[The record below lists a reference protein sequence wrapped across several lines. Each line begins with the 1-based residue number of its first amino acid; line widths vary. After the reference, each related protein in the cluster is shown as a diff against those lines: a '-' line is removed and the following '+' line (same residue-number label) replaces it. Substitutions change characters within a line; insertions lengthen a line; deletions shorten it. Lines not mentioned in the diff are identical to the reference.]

1 MTIVRVRTFG
11 PAWPTHERSGCRRQR
26 TGDSVGFVKT
36 FTGAANRQV
45 DVLVVGSGPAG
56 STAAYHLARHGAD
69 VLLIDKASFPREKI
83 CGDGFTPRG
92 VKAML
97 DMGID
102 PASDPGFVKIDGL
115 RIYRDHDL
123 LLSLPW
129 PELDEWPDYGVVRTR
144 YDFDDLLAERAQKA
158 GATFW
163 ERTEALAP
171 IVDESGWVTGANV
184 RRATNGDAPEPVEI
198 SARMV
203 LAADGA
209 ASRFGGQAGIRR
221 DASRPLGIAARRY
234 YRTSRDVGPWFETWL
249 DLWENGQMLPGYG
262 WIFPVRPGVVNVGA
276 GLLNTF
282 RNFKEISA
290 RRVFDVFVSML
301 PQEWGIN
308 EETVEGPFMSGPIPM
323 AINRTPAAVPGML
336 LVGDAVGI
344 VNPFN
349 GEGIAY
355 AMECAKLAAEL
366 TVES

>member
-1 MTIVRVRTFG
+1 
-11 PAWPTHERSGCRRQR
+11 
-26 TGDSVGFVKT
+26 
-36 FTGAANRQV
+36 
-45 DVLVVGSGPAG
+45 
-56 STAAYHLARHGAD
+56 
-69 VLLIDKASFPREKI
+69 
-83 CGDGFTPRG
+83 
-92 VKAML
+92 ML

-355 AMECAKLAAEL
+355 AMESAKLAAEL
-366 TVES
+366 TVESLTSRRPGLAQMYPTLLRERYGRYFRMGTLFVRSIGDPKIMRFSTKHGLHREWLMKFALRLMGNLTDGKDGDVQDKLMYALERITRDR